1 MADKVSSK
9 PGSTHGSES
18 SVPLVGLEESGL
30 RAINKNAWLST
41 EDTIMKKLLSTL
53 PLFLLIVGCN
63 QAPMSTDPSAIVAA
77 TQAWEAALNA
87 KDVDAIV
94 ALYTSDARVLPP
106 GAEMATGSDVVRT
119 VFGGIIDAG
128 IGGELTSIESK
139 VFGDL
144 AYDVGTLTLR
154 VDGEVV
160 ATGKFIVTLQR
171 SDDGE
176 WLITND
182 IWNMDTPPAAPMEE
196 DEPMD

>member
-1 MADKVSSK
+1 
-9 PGSTHGSES
+9 
-18 SVPLVGLEESGL
+18 
-30 RAINKNAWLST
+30 
-41 EDTIMKKLLSTL
+41 MKKLLTTL
-53 PLFLLIVGCN
+53 PLFLMIMGCN

-77 TQAWEAALNA
+77 TDAWEAALNA
-87 KDVDAIV
+87 KDLDGLV

-106 GAEMATGSDVVRT
+106 GAEMASGSDAVRT

-144 AYDVGTLTLR
+144 AYDVGRLTLR

-182 IWNMDTPPAAPMEE
+182 IWNMDTPPAAAIEE

>member
-1 MADKVSSK
+1 
-9 PGSTHGSES
+9 
-18 SVPLVGLEESGL
+18 
-30 RAINKNAWLST
+30 
-41 EDTIMKKLLSTL
+41 MKKLLSTL
-53 PLFLLIVGCN
+53 PFFLMILGCN

-87 KDVDAIV
+87 KDVDALV

-106 GAEMATGSDVVRT
+106 GAEMASGSAGVRT

-128 IGGELTSIESK
+128 ISGELTSIESK
-139 VFGDL
+139 VFGDM

-154 VDGEVV
+154 ADGAVV
-160 ATGKFIVTLQR
+160 GTGKFIVTMR
-171 SDDGE
+171 RGDDGE

-182 IWNMDTPPAAPMEE
+182 IWNMDPAPAAPVEE